1 MEIGFIGIGQMG
13 RGMAANLIKAGHS
26 VRVYNRTE
34 SRARDLIAVGGKFAA
49 TVREASQA
57 EVVITMVAN
66 DAALESIV
74 FGDDG
79 MLANMRSGCTH
90 VSMSTISIQLAERIT
105 AAHQSQSQQFAS
117 APVFGRP
124 EAAAAGKLYIL
135 AGGSAETF
143 AKIEPLLG
151 VMGQQAFKVSDQ
163 PRDANLFKIC
173 GNFMIASVSESLGES
188 IALIRK
194 AGLPAQSFV
203 DVLTSTLFAAPI
215 YKTYGAL
222 IASERYSPAGFAAPL
237 GAKDVGLALSAAQE
251 LGASM
256 PLGTLLRDR
265 FARLLKE
272 GGETLDWAAIAKLS
286 ADDAGLNPGQ

>member
-1 MEIGFIGIGQMG
+1 MEVGFIGLGQMG
-13 RGMAANLIKAGHS
+13 RGMALNLVKAGHV

-34 SRARDLIAVGGKFAA
+34 SRARELVSAGAQFAPSI
-49 TVREASQA
+49 REACDA
-57 EVVITMVAN
+57 DVVVTMVSN

-74 FGDDG
+74 FDEQG
-79 MLANMRSGCTH
+79 LLTH
-90 VSMSTISIQLAERIT
+90 LPTGSIHLSMSTISVALSARLATTHQQSAQEF
-105 AAHQSQSQQFAS
+105 AA

-124 EAAAAGKLYIL
+124 DAAAASKLFIV
-135 AGGSAETF
+135 AGGP
-143 AKIEPLLG
+143 AKTLARLEQLLG
-151 VMGQQAFKVSDQ
+151 VMGQQTFKVSET

-194 AGLPAQSFV
+194 AGLPAQAFV
-203 DVLTSTLFAAPI
+203 DVLTATLFAAPI

-222 IASERYSPAGFAAPL
+222 IANERYSPAGFAAPL
-237 GAKDVGLALSAAQE
+237 GAKDIGLALAAADD

-256 PLGTLLRDR
+256 PLGNLLRDR

-272 GGETLDWAAIAKLS
+272 GGESLDWSAIAKLS
-286 ADDAGLNPGQ
+286 ADDAGL